1 MKIIVAVDGSTQAGL
16 AVEWT
21 AQLPLTAA
29 DEIIVT
35 SVAEHP
41 ALVGAWGYAYHEG
54 YETVSE
60 EVLAAGRD
68 DARQAAETAA
78 AALSPGACPVSV
90 QIREGHPIQELLAAI
105 AEAGADLIVVGPHG
119 HGALETILLGSVS
132 QALLHA
138 MATSVL
144 VAREPIGVP
153 QRVLLATDGSPHSLA
168 AARFVAQ
175 LPLAAEVRIDVL
187 VVIDRWP
194 PAHADDKVVG
204 PDAFAAVQQT
214 GLEEIIQGTVAVLEA
229 GGRTGVP
236 VIRHGNAKREILAT
250 ARDLDS
256 DLVVTGARGVGG
268 FRGLLLGSVSRAVGK
283 AAPCSTLVVCQDR
296 ASPAPDEPG

>member
-1 MKIIVAVDGSTQAGL
+1 MKIIVAVDGSPQASL
-16 AVEWT
+16 AVAWT
-21 AQLPLTAA
+21 AQMPLTDA
-29 DEIIVT
+29 DEILVT
-35 SVAEHP
+35 SVAERP
-41 ALVGAWGYAYHEG
+41 VIIGAWGSAYHEG
-54 YETVSE
+54 YETITPE
-60 EVLAAGRD
+60 MLASNRA
-68 DARQAAETAA
+68 AAQQAADSAA
-78 AALSPGACPVSV
+78 AVLSPGACPVKV
-90 QIREGHPIQELLAAI
+90 LVREGHPIEELLAAI

-144 VAREPIGVP
+144 VAREPIGAP
-153 QRVLLATDGSPHSLA
+153 RRILLASDGSAHSLA

-175 LPLAAEVRIDVL
+175 LPLAADVRIDVL

-194 PAHADDKVVG
+194 PAHADDKVVV

-214 GLEEIIQGTVAVLEA
+214 SLEEIIQDTVGVLEA

-250 ARDLDS
+250 ARDLHS

-283 AAPCSTLVVCQDR
+283 AAPCSTLVVCQGSVSR
-296 ASPAPDEPG
+296 TADEPG